1 MSEIVDA
8 SAPSVDETGASRHNH
23 TNANDAR
30 SPCWRYLLDAC
41 IIIAMG
47 AILFWGATSQFS
59 NKYNDV
65 TRYECYDIS
74 FWQGNAALQSLGLDN
89 NAKSQCAFLDT
100 SSSST
105 LAQKMQARHF
115 PAFLISLVEAQP
127 TSQAFHALPPEYPLL
142 TLAIFSLPLFAPTLW
157 YQVIFALLMIIA
169 AGVFFLCLPRFPS
182 L

>member
-1 MSEIVDA
+1 MCVICVILYGSE
-8 SAPSVDETGASRHNH
+8 S
-23 TNANDAR
+23 
-30 SPCWRYLLDAC
+30 
-41 IIIAMG
+41 
-47 AILFWGATSQFS
+47 SQDS
-59 NKYNDV
+59 KKYKDV
-65 TRYECYDIS
+65 TRYQRLGIS
-74 FWQGNAALQSLGLDN
+74 FWQGNAALQTLGLDN

-142 TLAIFSLPLFAPTLW
+142 TLAIFSLPLFAPASC

-169 AGVFFLCLPRFPS
+169 AG
-182 L
+182 

>member
-1 MSEIVDA
+1 
-8 SAPSVDETGASRHNH
+8 
-23 TNANDAR
+23 
-30 SPCWRYLLDAC
+30 
-41 IIIAMG
+41 MG
-47 AILFWGATSQFS
+47 AILFWGASSQFS

-65 TRYECYDIS
+65 TRYQCYGIS

-105 LAQKMQARHF
+105 LAQKMRARHF

-142 TLAIFSLPLFAPTLW
+142 TLAIFSLPLFAPTAW
-157 YQVIFALLMIIA
+157 YQVVFALLMIDRKSTRLNSSHPSISYA
-169 AGVFFLCLPRFPS
+169 VFCLKKKKKNNVKKKNKKKQKNKTNKN
-182 L
+182 